1 MIWRRL
7 FFLSVLCCNVLYAIF
22 FILSLSKAYNI
33 HCVNVYMFKG
43 RQPSKSAVWF
53 LGASTKFIFLVLQV
67 IGDEGAAD
75 LEDVTALI
83 AEGGGLSVSVS
94 KELAVSSLILLLY
107 SPKSIFFQ
115 EIVARIWVLI
125 FWCKLMEFWMCAL
138 LLMQFCDVVL
148 VVSVWYVKTCMSAG
162 WSG

>member
-1 MIWRRL
+1 M
-7 FFLSVLCCNVLYAIF
+7 
-22 FILSLSKAYNI
+22 
-33 HCVNVYMFKG
+33 
-43 RQPSKSAVWF
+43 
-53 LGASTKFIFLVLQV
+53 

-75 LEDVTALI
+75 LEDVIALI

-125 FWCKLMEFWMCAL
+125 FWCKLMEF
-138 LLMQFCDVVL
+138 
-148 VVSVWYVKTCMSAG
+148 
-162 WSG
+162 